1 MKNNNRSLTRRRRL
15 APFVLAAALA
25 VAGCGKGERDAAP
38 EAAQRATVVTVR
50 PTEMPLSVELPGRLE
65 AYRQAEVRAR
75 VAGIVTA
82 RTYEEGQEVKQGAV
96 LFRIDPAPLK
106 AARDAAQGTLA
117 KAQAASLAAT
127 DKRRR
132 YDDLVR
138 DRAVSERDH
147 TEAVAAA
154 AQAKADVASAKAEL
168 ARAQLQLDYATVT
181 APIAGRARRALV
193 TEGALVGQNEAT
205 PLTTVEQLDPIYVN
219 FSQPAADVD
228 ALRRAVTSGRATGIA
243 QQDIAVTLLRPD
255 GTAYPLKGK
264 LLFRDLAVDPTTDTV
279 AMRALFPNPDRELL
293 PGAYVKIALDNAV
306 DRQAILVPRDAL
318 LRTADRA
325 SVRVVGADGKVKDV
339 EVAAD
344 QMSGRDWRITR
355 GLKGGERVIV
365 DNAAQF
371 SPDTAV
377 QPVERAG
384 PAKAGQPAAASA
396 PGATARQT

>member
-1 MKNNNRSLTRRRRL
+1 MKNNRSLSRHGL
-15 APFVLAAALA
+15 APFALLAMLA
-25 VAGCGKGERDAAP
+25 VAGCGKGEPDAAP
-38 EAAQRATVVTVR
+38 EAAQRATVLTVR
-50 PTEMPLSVELPGRLE
+50 PTAMPLTVELPGRLE

-106 AARDAAQGTLA
+106 AARDAAQGALA
-117 KAQAASLAAT
+117 KAQAAALAAS

-147 TEAVAAA
+147 TEAVAAD
-154 AQAKADVASAKAEL
+154 AQAKAELASAKAEL

-193 TEGALVGQNEAT
+193 TEGALVGQDQAT

-219 FSQPAADVD
+219 FSQPATDVD
-228 ALRRAVTSGRATGIA
+228 ALRRAVKSGRATGIA
-243 QQDIAVTLLRPD
+243 QQDVAVTLLRAD
-255 GTAYPLKGK
+255 GSAYPLKGK
-264 LLFRDLAVDPTTDTV
+264 LLFSDLAVDPTTDTV

-293 PGAYVKIALDNAV
+293 PGAYVKLALDNAV
-306 DRQAILVPRDAL
+306 ERQAILVPRDAL
-318 LRTADRA
+318 LRGTDRA
-325 SVRVVGADGKVKDV
+325 SVKVVGANGKVRDV
-339 EVAAD
+339 EVVAD
-344 QMSGRDWRITR
+344 QMAGRDWRITR
-355 GLKGGERVIV
+355 GLAGGERVIV

-371 SPDTAV
+371 APGTAV
-377 QPVERAG
+377 TPVER
-384 PAKAGQPAAASA
+384 PAPPAAAPASA
-396 PGATARQT
+396 AAARQT

>member
-1 MKNNNRSLTRRRRL
+1 MNNKRSLSRRARL
-15 APFVLAAALA
+15 APFALAALLV
-25 VAGCGKGERDAAP
+25 VAGCGKGEKDKAP
-38 EAAQRATVVTVR
+38 EAIQSATVVTVR
-50 PTEMPLSVELPGRLE
+50 PTVVPMTVELPGRLD

-82 RTYEEGQEVKQGAV
+82 RTYDEGQEVKQGAV

-106 AARDAAQGTLA
+106 AARDAAQGALA
-117 KAQAASLAAT
+117 KAQAAALAAS

-132 YDDLVR
+132 YEDLVR

-147 TEAVAAA
+147 TEAVAGDT
-154 AQAKADVASAKAEL
+154 QAKADVASATAEL

-193 TEGALVGQNEAT
+193 TEGALVGQDQAT

-228 ALRRAVTSGRATGIA
+228 ALRRAVKSGRATGIA
-243 QQDIAVTLLRPD
+243 QHDVAVTLLRAD

-264 LLFRDLAVDPTTDTV
+264 LLFSDLAVDPTTDTV
-279 AMRALFPNPDRELL
+279 AMRALFPNPERELL
-293 PGAYVKIALDNAV
+293 PGAYVRIALDAAV
-306 DRQAILVPRDAL
+306 DQCAILVPRDAL
-318 LRTADRA
+318 LRTTDRT
-325 SVRVVGADGKVKDV
+325 SVRVVDAGGSVKDV
-339 EVAAD
+339 EVVAD

-355 GLKGGERVIV
+355 GLAGGERVIV

-371 SPDTAV
+371 APGTPV
-377 QPVERAG
+377 KPVE
-384 PAKAGQPAAASA
+384 KASPTQAASQA
-396 PGATARQT
+396 AARQT

>member
-1 MKNNNRSLTRRRRL
+1 MNNKRSLARRLRL
-15 APFVLAAALA
+15 APVALAAMLA
-25 VAGCGKGERDAAP
+25 VAGCGKGDKDKAP
-38 EAAQRATVVTVR
+38 EAIQNATVVTVR
-50 PTEMPLSVELPGRLE
+50 PTAVPMTVELPGRLD
-65 AYRQAEVRAR
+65 AYRQAQVRAR

-106 AARDAAQGTLA
+106 AARDAAQGALA
-117 KAQAASLAAT
+117 KAQAAALAAS

-147 TEAVAAA
+147 TEAVADDTR
-154 AQAKADVASAKAEL
+154 AKADVASAKAEL

-181 APIAGRARRALV
+181 APISGRARRALV
-193 TEGALVGQNEAT
+193 TEGALVGQDQAT

-228 ALRRAVTSGRATGIA
+228 ALRRAVKSGHATGIA
-243 QQDIAVTLLRPD
+243 QHDVTVTLRRAD

-264 LLFRDLAVDPTTDTV
+264 LLFSDLAVDPTTDTV
-279 AMRALFPNPDRELL
+279 AMRALFPNPERELL
-293 PGAYVKIALDNAV
+293 PGAYVRIALDAAV
-306 DRQAILVPRDAL
+306 DQRAILVPRDAL
-318 LRTADRA
+318 LRTAERT
-325 SVRVVGADGKVKDV
+325 SVRVVGTNGKVKDV
-339 EVAAD
+339 EVVAD

-355 GLKGGERVIV
+355 GLSGGERVIV

-371 SPDTAV
+371 APDTAV
-377 QPVERAG
+377 KPVEQASPTKAAQS
-384 PAKAGQPAAASA
+384 PA
-396 PGATARQT
+396 ARQT

>member
-1 MKNNNRSLTRRRRL
+1 MNNKRSLGRRL
-15 APFVLAAALA
+15 RLASFALAAVLAAT
-25 VAGCGKGERDAAP
+25 GCGKGERDKAP
-38 EAAQRATVVTVR
+38 EAIQNATVVTVR
-50 PTEMPLSVELPGRLE
+50 PTAVPMTVELPGRLD

-82 RTYEEGQEVKQGAV
+82 RTYEEGQEVEQGAV

-106 AARDAAQGTLA
+106 AARDAARGALA
-117 KAQAASLAAT
+117 KAQAAALAAS

-147 TEAVAAA
+147 TEAVAGDT
-154 AQAKADVASAKAEL
+154 QAKADVASAQAEL

-181 APIAGRARRALV
+181 APISGRARRALV
-193 TEGALVGQNEAT
+193 TEGALVGQDQAT

-228 ALRRAVTSGRATGIA
+228 ALRRAVKSGRATGIA
-243 QQDIAVTLLRPD
+243 QHDVTVTLLRAD

-264 LLFRDLAVDPTTDTV
+264 LLFSDLAVDPTTDTV
-279 AMRALFPNPDRELL
+279 AMRALFPNPERELL
-293 PGAYVKIALDNAV
+293 PGAYVRIALDAAV
-306 DRQAILVPRDAL
+306 DQRAILVPRDAL
-318 LRTADRA
+318 LRTADRT
-325 SVRVVGADGKVKDV
+325 SVRVVDENGKVKDV

-344 QMSGRDWRITR
+344 RMSGRDWRITR
-355 GLKGGERVIV
+355 GLAGGERVIV

-371 SPDTAV
+371 APDTTV
-377 QPVERAG
+377 KPVEQAS
-384 PAKAGQPAAASA
+384 PTKASSAKAASPAAA
-396 PGATARQT
+396 RQT

>member
-1 MKNNNRSLTRRRRL
+1 MNNKRSLARRLRL
-15 APFVLAAALA
+15 APVALAAMLA
-25 VAGCGKGERDAAP
+25 VAGCGKGDKDKAP
-38 EAAQRATVVTVR
+38 EAIQNATVVTVR
-50 PTEMPLSVELPGRLE
+50 PTAVPMTVELPGRLD
-65 AYRQAEVRAR
+65 AYRQAQVRAR

-106 AARDAAQGTLA
+106 AARDAAQGALA
-117 KAQAASLAAT
+117 KAQAAALAAS

-147 TEAVAAA
+147 TEAVADDTR
-154 AQAKADVASAKAEL
+154 AKADVASAKAEL

-181 APIAGRARRALV
+181 APISGRARRALV
-193 TEGALVGQNEAT
+193 TEGALVGQDQAT

-228 ALRRAVTSGRATGIA
+228 ALRRAVKSGHATGIE
-243 QQDIAVTLLRPD
+243 QHDVTVTLRRAD

-264 LLFRDLAVDPTTDTV
+264 LLFSDLAVDPTTDTV
-279 AMRALFPNPDRELL
+279 AMRALFPNPERELL
-293 PGAYVKIALDNAV
+293 PGAYVRIALDAAV
-306 DRQAILVPRDAL
+306 DQRAILVPRDAL
-318 LRTADRA
+318 LRTAERT
-325 SVRVVGADGKVKDV
+325 SVRVVGTNGKVKDV
-339 EVAAD
+339 EVVAD

-355 GLKGGERVIV
+355 GLSGGERVIV

-371 SPDTAV
+371 APDTAV
-377 QPVERAG
+377 KPVEQAS
-384 PAKAGQPAAASA
+384 PTKAAQPAAA
-396 PGATARQT
+396 RQT

>member
-1 MKNNNRSLTRRRRL
+1 MNNKRSLARRLRL
-15 APFVLAAALA
+15 APVALAAMLA
-25 VAGCGKGERDAAP
+25 VAGCGKGDKDKAP
-38 EAAQRATVVTVR
+38 EAIQNATVVTVR
-50 PTEMPLSVELPGRLE
+50 PTAVPMTVELPGRLD
-65 AYRQAEVRAR
+65 AYRQAQVRAR

-106 AARDAAQGTLA
+106 AARDAAQGALA
-117 KAQAASLAAT
+117 KAQAAALAAS

-147 TEAVAAA
+147 TEALADDTR
-154 AQAKADVASAKAEL
+154 AKADVASAKAEL

-181 APIAGRARRALV
+181 APISGRARRALV
-193 TEGALVGQNEAT
+193 TEGALVGQDQAT

-228 ALRRAVTSGRATGIA
+228 ALRRAVKSGHATGIA
-243 QQDIAVTLLRPD
+243 QHDVTVTLRRAD

-264 LLFRDLAVDPTTDTV
+264 LLFSDLAVDPTTDTV
-279 AMRALFPNPDRELL
+279 AMRALFPNPERELL
-293 PGAYVKIALDNAV
+293 PGAYVRIALDAAV
-306 DRQAILVPRDAL
+306 DQRAILVPRDAL
-318 LRTADRA
+318 LRTAERT
-325 SVRVVGADGKVKDV
+325 SVRVVGTNGKVKDV
-339 EVAAD
+339 EVVAD

-355 GLKGGERVIV
+355 GLSGGERVIV

-371 SPDTAV
+371 APDTAV
-377 QPVERAG
+377 KPVEQAS
-384 PAKAGQPAAASA
+384 PTNAASA
-396 PGATARQT
+396 AAARQT

>member
-1 MKNNNRSLTRRRRL
+1 MKNNRSLSRHGL
-15 APFVLAAALA
+15 APFALLAMLA
-25 VAGCGKGERDAAP
+25 VAGCGKGEHGAAP
-38 EAAQRATVVTVR
+38 EAAQRATVLTVR
-50 PTEMPLSVELPGRLE
+50 PTAMPLTVELPGRLE

-82 RTYEEGQEVKQGAV
+82 RTYEEGQEVRQGAV

-106 AARDAAQGTLA
+106 AARDAAQGALA
-117 KAQAASLAAT
+117 KAQAAALAAS

-147 TEAVAAA
+147 TEAVAAD
-154 AQAKADVASAKAEL
+154 AQAKAELASAKAEL

-193 TEGALVGQNEAT
+193 TEGALVGQDQAT

-228 ALRRAVTSGRATGIA
+228 ALRRAVKSGRATGIA
-243 QQDIAVTLLRPD
+243 QQDVAVTLLRAD
-255 GTAYPLKGK
+255 GSAYPLKGK
-264 LLFRDLAVDPTTDTV
+264 LLFSDLAVDPTTDTV

-293 PGAYVKIALDNAV
+293 PGAYVRIALDNAV

-318 LRTADRA
+318 LRGADRA
-325 SVRVVGADGKVKDV
+325 SVKVVGTNGKVRDV
-339 EVAAD
+339 EVVAD
-344 QMSGRDWRITR
+344 QMAGRDWRITR
-355 GLKGGERVIV
+355 GLAGGERVIV

-371 SPDTAV
+371 APGTAV
-377 QPVERAG
+377 TPVER
-384 PAKAGQPAAASA
+384 PAPPAAAPASA
-396 PGATARQT
+396 AAAARQT

>member
-1 MKNNNRSLTRRRRL
+1 MNNKRSLARRL
-15 APFVLAAALA
+15 QLAPVAFAAMLA
-25 VAGCGKGERDAAP
+25 VAGCGKGDNDKAP
-38 EAAQRATVVTVR
+38 EAIQNATVVTVR
-50 PTEMPLSVELPGRLE
+50 PTAVPMTVELPGRLD
-65 AYRQAEVRAR
+65 AYRQAPVRAR

-106 AARDAAQGTLA
+106 AARDAAQGALA
-117 KAQAASLAAT
+117 KAQAAALAAS

-147 TEAVAAA
+147 TEALADDTR
-154 AQAKADVASAKAEL
+154 AKADVASAKAEL

-193 TEGALVGQNEAT
+193 TEGALVGQDQAT

-228 ALRRAVTSGRATGIA
+228 ALRRAVKSGHATGIA
-243 QQDIAVTLLRPD
+243 QHDVTVTLRRAD

-264 LLFRDLAVDPTTDTV
+264 LLFSDLAVDPTTDTV
-279 AMRALFPNPDRELL
+279 AMRALFPNPERELL
-293 PGAYVKIALDNAV
+293 PGAYVRIALDAAV
-306 DRQAILVPRDAL
+306 DQRAILVPRDAL
-318 LRTADRA
+318 LRTAERT
-325 SVRVVGADGKVKDV
+325 SVRVVGTNGKVKDV
-339 EVAAD
+339 EVVAD

-355 GLKGGERVIV
+355 GLSGGERVIV

-371 SPDTAV
+371 APDTAV
-377 QPVERAG
+377 KPVEQAS
-384 PAKAGQPAAASA
+384 PTKAASA
-396 PGATARQT
+396 AAARQT

>member
-1 MKNNNRSLTRRRRL
+1 MNNKRSLGRRL
-15 APFVLAAALA
+15 RLASFALAATLA
-25 VAGCGKGERDAAP
+25 ASGCGKGEQDNAP
-38 EAAQRATVVTVR
+38 EAIQNATVVTVR
-50 PTEMPLSVELPGRLE
+50 PTAVPMTVELPGRLD

-106 AARDAAQGTLA
+106 AARDAARGALA
-117 KAQAASLAAT
+117 KAQAAALAAS

-147 TEAVAAA
+147 TEAVADDT
-154 AQAKADVASAKAEL
+154 QAKADVASAKAEL

-181 APIAGRARRALV
+181 APISGRARRALV
-193 TEGALVGQNEAT
+193 TEGALVGQDQAT

-228 ALRRAVTSGRATGIA
+228 ALRRAVKSGRATGIA
-243 QQDIAVTLLRPD
+243 QHDVTVTLLRAD

-264 LLFRDLAVDPTTDTV
+264 LLFSDLAVDPTTDTV
-279 AMRALFPNPDRELL
+279 AMRALFPNPERELL
-293 PGAYVKIALDNAV
+293 PGAYVRIALDAAV
-306 DRQAILVPRDAL
+306 DQRAILVPRDAL
-318 LRTADRA
+318 LRTADRT
-325 SVRVVGADGKVKDV
+325 SVRVVGTNGKVKDV
-339 EVAAD
+339 EVVAD

-355 GLKGGERVIV
+355 GLAGGERVIV

-371 SPDTAV
+371 TPDSAV
-377 QPVERAG
+377 KPVEQAS
-384 PAKAGQPAAASA
+384 PTKAASQA
-396 PGATARQT
+396 AARQT